1 MLLLILTP
9 TGCHM
14 INTTALQMLQA
25 FMMTLEMDFLLIL
38 QDLSLDIKV
47 LDGKEAKVS
56 SASTIGSMCQ
66 ALEITLMFKKMFLF
80 QELT

>member
-1 MLLLILTP
+1 
-9 TGCHM
+9 
-14 INTTALQMLQA
+14 
-25 FMMTLEMDFLLIL
+25 
-38 QDLSLDIKV
+38 LDIKV

-66 ALEITLMFKKMFLF
+66 DLEITLMFKRMFLF